1 MHEWGRSGSQR
12 PGMGTCGQAE
22 NLKLQTPLLVE
33 EVLLPCFEGTRPPLY
48 KSFSVT
54 TPGIDTGCA
63 GADCS

>member
-1 MHEWGRSGSQR
+1 
-12 PGMGTCGQAE
+12 MGTCGQAE

-33 EVLLPCFEGTRPPLY
+33 EILLPCFEGTRPPLY